1 MELLCQSLEE
11 PESNE
16 LYVITA
22 AKQEEMEESAD
33 KNHRQPEPEPHLLNG
48 LHNRLFGFQDFCF
61 GIGQDRFPY
70 SSIADRKKE

>member
-22 AKQEEMEESAD
+22 GKQEEMEESAD
-33 KNHRQPEPEPHLLNG
+33 KNHRRPEPEPHLLNG
-48 LHNRLFGFQDFCF
+48 LENRWFGFSD
-61 GIGQDRFPY
+61 
-70 SSIADRKKE
+70 